1 MILKFIIACLLFSL
15 LTLNVLGQ
23 VSGKQISLNY
33 KHEPLR
39 VVLNGISKLSGAE
52 FVYRDEVVKDVFITC
67 NSRGETSERVL
78 NKIMD
83 QANIE
88 YKKYGTV
95 SYILLGKREPR
106 INKVRTL
113 VLEDKPE
120 VTDTIYSISKP
131 ILISKNEL
139 VYPPEAVK
147 KKISGK
153 LRLKLYIN
161 SAGDVIQSLVE
172 SSSGSSM
179 LDSASLDYS
188 RDLKFAPAKSK
199 GKDRGVWIT
208 MKFEFHIL
216 ENQ

>member
-1 MILKFIIACLLFSL
+1 MACLLFSL
-15 LTLNVLGQ
+15 RTLNVLGQ
-23 VSGKQISLNY
+23 GSGNQISLNY
-33 KHEPLR
+33 EHKPLR

-52 FVYRDEVVKDVFITC
+52 FVYRDDIVKDVFITC
-67 NSRGETSERVL
+67 NSRDETPEQVL

-95 SYILLGKREPR
+95 SYILLGKRKPR
-106 INKVRTL
+106 INEVRTL

-120 VTDTIYSISKP
+120 VTDTVYSISKP

-139 VYPPEAVK
+139 VYPPEAIK

-161 SAGDVIQSLVE
+161 SVGDVIQSLVE
-172 SSSGSSM
+172 SSSGSSI
-179 LDSASLDYS
+179 LDSASLNYS
-188 RDLKFAPAKSK
+188 RDLKFTPAKLK
-199 GKDRGVWIT
+199 GKNRGVWLT

-216 ENQ
+216 ENY